1 MKKII
6 FILVLYLLLTGCT
19 TIDFEKISVEDT
31 INTIIEKDIDLYNN
45 VFEGYKF
52 YLPRGL
58 KVINKNAYNMEIL
71 SENDTFYLYVDI
83 ISYYYKTKKTFEP
96 NTTSYLSK
104 ELRFN
109 DQLGYINIT
118 DINGKYFIEFMY
130 NYAKIEAY
138 VTKDKLNQSILN
150 MSYLLSSIQY
160 NNQVIKTFV
169 GENSLD
175 YKEEEYNIFETKK
188 EDSNFLEYIEKYDNY
203 EKDDEKNKDQDILDY
218 EILE

>member
-118 DINGKYFIEFMY
+118 DINGKYFVEFMY

>member
-1 MKKII
+1 MKKIVFI
-6 FILVLYLLLTGCT
+6 FVSIFLLTGCR
-19 TIDFEKISVEDT
+19 TIDFEKLNVEDT

-58 KVINKNAYNMEIL
+58 KVVNKNKFNMEIL

-96 NTTSYLSK
+96 STTSYLSK

-109 DQLGYINIT
+109 DQLGYINIL
-118 DINGKYFIEFMY
+118 DVNGKYFVEFMY
-130 NYAKIEAY
+130 NYAKIEALIS
-138 VTKDKLNQSILN
+138 KEKLRESILN
-150 MSYLLSSIQY
+150 MSYILSSVQY
-160 NNQVIKTFV
+160 NNEVIKTFV
-169 GENSLD
+169 GVNSLD

-203 EKDDEKNKDQDILDY
+203 ENNEGKNKDQDTLDY